1 MAGRA
6 ASAHPTC
13 GYAWGAEGGPEGLGA
28 VGAPG
33 VAGIFCPGMAGAA
46 GSSAGGSGSLQNG
59 QVTGRKL
66 GDTIFFPQAGQISG
80 PEVVSGGLKHMAV
93 PFPPRVDA
101 RNVVRRFHYRKM
113 PTRGQTT
120 NDPTPPNRS
129 LRRWSRIARYWKGIW
144 TAMAESGGSCGR
156 PSSTKVEN
164 PAMKTRFWRASL
176 LAIAKEERG
185 CPARPPPR
193 LSTRA
198 LRRLSARA

>member
-1 MAGRA
+1 M
-6 ASAHPTC
+6 
-13 GYAWGAEGGPEGLGA
+13 GA

>member
-1 MAGRA
+1 MAGYA

-13 GYAWGAEGGPEGLGA
+13 GYAWGAEGGPEGFGA
-28 VGAPG
+28 AGAPG

-59 QVTGRKL
+59 QVPGRQF
-66 GDTIFFPQAGQISG
+66 GDTIFLPQAGQVSG
-80 PEVVSGGLKHMAV
+80 REVVSGGLKHMAV
-93 PFPPRVDA
+93 PFPPRVGA

-129 LRRWSRIARYWKGIW
+129 LRRRGGMAR
-144 TAMAESGGSCGR
+144 CGLNLDG
-156 PSSTKVEN
+156 V
-164 PAMKTRFWRASL
+164 
-176 LAIAKEERG
+176 
-185 CPARPPPR
+185 CRPPPN

-198 LRRLSARA
+198 WRRLSGRA